1 MWRGG
6 KTEVQLL
13 KEMPKAKT
21 MTIDPSLSKMEA
33 TEIVHA
39 AQRFYAFWD
48 TGKEELLS
56 QTVTEKFFDNTLPK
70 GRPQGV
76 EGLKFATQNFR
87 KVVPNIHCEIEDLL
101 VVGDK
106 VTARLSLQERI
117 TVKY

>member
-33 TEIVHA
+33 TEMVHA

-48 TGKEELLS
+48 TGKEELRRLLR
-56 QTVTEKFFDNTLPK
+56 KI
-70 GRPQGV
+70 
-76 EGLKFATQNFR
+76 FR
-87 KVVPNIHCEIEDLL
+87 
-101 VVGDK
+101 
-106 VTARLSLQERI
+106 
-117 TVKY
+117 